1 MYCMKS
7 RNRYMELLRLKNQS
21 NDIIDENLSPI
32 TMDDQTDDLEAE
44 LRVFEDTLPLQA
56 LIVFRQLVALEAV
69 SRMRARQKLELEKK
83 LKDGTVPT
91 SSSWWGWGSSRQ
103 SVDKSI
109 VQIDRDGN
117 IEEDMSL
124 EYLNRGLGVGTDSTP
139 VSSQDEL
146 MSNNM
151 YLVRF
156 GLESSATLDLY
167 VDGFSIAVAS
177 MALQIDAEVHAKSTT
192 AVFSLKNLTMIDLIT
207 SNPIIRNVIA
217 VQKHVLLSS
226 NAFTTPSQEGSK
238 PMTRVVFDSRDG
250 KATCRIFALPLEIT
264 WNTLCVQRLLEMFL
278 YRTSALRSP
287 VRSLIVQRQSKTSTS
302 ASTGGIDVYLEIE
315 APKLIFPEDSSV
327 DKGYVLL
334 DTGHLA
340 VSGNMSPNGMW
351 WEVSLKAVNAGLPL
365 TLDDMYRFGE
375 QSLYLIKPFNISL
388 SAQNIEKSIADMT
401 VSIRVDPEVRGEL
414 DASKLARLLTVVQI
428 VSLTFLRA
436 MRGERDDVVNKSDY
450 NNMNLNND
458 NMNNNIQNEV
468 SEAEDESMGKSDS
481 SILKDVDDY
490 LVDAESSRDLDD
502 GNSSTLDTSFDASSS
517 SHITSQDKHQQQTQ
531 QQQQQKYDRDHQLP
545 PRQGLTDK
553 DPSHRTMD
561 IHLHIPEVR

>member
-436 MRGERDDVVNKSDY
+436 MRGERDDVVNKSDN

>member
-436 MRGERDDVVNKSDY
+436 MRGERDDVVNKSDN

-502 GNSSTLDTSFDASSS
+502 RNSSTLDTSFDASSS

>member
-502 GNSSTLDTSFDASSS
+502 RNSSTLDTSFDASSS

>member
-278 YRTSALRSP
+278 YLTSELRSP